1 MQNTKHFLGKSA
13 LIMGASRGIGLA
25 TAQVLAG
32 LGVKVV
38 LAARHEQE
46 VEKQA
51 RLIKQQGAIAD
62 AIGCDVS
69 QYSSVLNAVDYCLTL
84 HGQIDLLINNA
95 GVIEPLTTLV
105 ESDPQLWGLAA
116 DINYKG
122 VYHGMRAVLP
132 EMIKAKSGV
141 IVNLSSGAANSA
153 LFGWSHYC
161 SSKAASQ
168 KLTEVAQLEV
178 AEHNIRIV
186 GLSPGTVAT
195 DMMASIRD
203 SQINAVS
210 KLDWNS
216 HIPAEWAAKA
226 VAYLCGP
233 EGQQYVGSDF
243 SLKSE
248 QAKRLVG
255 LID

>member
-1 MQNTKHFLGKSA
+1 MQNSTHFLGKTA

-25 TAQVLAG
+25 TAQVLAS
-32 LGVKVV
+32 LGAKVV
-38 LAARHEQE
+38 LAARNEQE

-51 RLIKQQGAIAD
+51 LLIKQQGEIAD
-62 AIGCDVS
+62 AVACDVS
-69 QYSSVLNAVDYCLTL
+69 QYSSVLNAVDCCLSQ
-84 HGQIDLLINNA
+84 HGQIDFLINNA

-105 ESDPQLWGLAA
+105 ESAPSLWGLAA

-132 EMIKAKSGV
+132 HMIKAKSGV

-153 LFGWSHYC
+153 LWGWSHYC

-178 AEHNIRIV
+178 AEHLIRIV

-216 HIPAEWAAKA
+216 HIPAQWAAKA
-226 VAYLCGP
+226 VAFLCGP
-233 EGQQYVGSDF
+233 EGQQFAGSDF

-255 LID
+255 LLD